1 MALGLGIVVYWATQS
16 GPAAAIISAF
26 KSRVIAD
33 GGTVE
38 SPSCAKS
45 DVKFLLDNP
54 VPSAYDADYQAILDR
69 STTLGYTAPSASQ
82 QTLQNT
88 LVTDLKAAGVW
99 DKLDVFYVFATDG
112 DSDFATL
119 NWKAPSSFQTTKANS
134 PTFTADSGFKGDGA
148 TAYLDTNFVIPTDVT
163 NYAQN
168 NASTFTYFQSDL
180 SQTDFAAYGVRDDV
194 DPIKLRN
201 QLRMRSTDYRP
212 AINDDRPTT
221 ATDYRS
227 NNWHHQKRTASTG
240 FTTFLDS
247 TSFTNTISS
256 KDISGLDFSM
266 RLLTLHFKNS
276 GGTGN
281 LFGSAKGTIKIFG
294 LGEALDNT
302 DLKDAIDTYLTAL

>member
-54 VPSAYDADYQAILDR
+54 APSTYDADYQAVLDR
-69 STTLGYTAPSASQ
+69 STALGYTAPSPAQ

-88 LVTDLKAAGVW
+88 LVTDLKTAGVW

-112 DSDFATL
+112 DSNFATL
-119 NWKAPSSFQTTKANS
+119 NWKAPSSHQVTKVSS
-134 PTFTADSGFKGDGA
+134 PTFTADSGFSGDGS
-148 TAYLDTNFVIPTDVT
+148 TAYLDTNFSIANDAT
-163 NYAQN
+163 NYTQN
-168 NASTFTYFQSDL
+168 NASAFTYFVSDL
-180 SQTDFAAYGVRDDV
+180 SQTDFVAYGARNDV
-194 DPIKLRN
+194 DPNKVRN

-212 AINDDRPTT
+212 AINDDRPII
-221 ATDYRS
+221 AADYRS
-227 NNWHHQKRTASTG
+227 I
-240 FTTFLDS
+240 
-247 TSFTNTISS
+247 TNTISS
-256 KDISGLDFSM
+256 KDISDLDFSM
-266 RLLTLHFKNS
+266 RLLTLHFKTT
-276 GGTGN
+276 GGTSN
-281 LFGSAKGTIKIFG
+281 LFASAEGTMKVFG

-302 DLKDAIDTYLTAL
+302 DLKDAIDTYISAL